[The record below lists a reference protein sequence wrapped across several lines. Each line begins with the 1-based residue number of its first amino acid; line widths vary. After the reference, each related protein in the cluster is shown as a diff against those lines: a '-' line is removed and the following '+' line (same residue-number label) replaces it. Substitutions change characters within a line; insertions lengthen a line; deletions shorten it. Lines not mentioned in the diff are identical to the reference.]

1 MAQIPIEA
9 GVLVIE
15 EDNYEL
21 ATATY
26 PTLLL
31 EFYAPVCLHA
41 RQWLAPA
48 RDAIVLTVPVGLP

>member
-41 RQWLAPA
+41 P
-48 RDAIVLTVPVGLP
+48 PMFSSSP